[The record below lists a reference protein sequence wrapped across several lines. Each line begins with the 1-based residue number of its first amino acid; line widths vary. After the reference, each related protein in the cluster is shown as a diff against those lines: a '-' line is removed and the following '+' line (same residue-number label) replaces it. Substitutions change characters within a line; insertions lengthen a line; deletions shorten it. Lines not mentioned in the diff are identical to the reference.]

1 MEKLH
6 RIAEYTLNN
15 LKSAI
20 DAGMIVHD
28 VDPRKCGLHAKNILG
43 FNDTRFK
50 ASDW

>member
-6 RIAEYTLNN
+6 RFAEYTLNN

-28 VDPRKCGLHAKNILG
+28 LNLRKWGLHAKSYIPVTLN
-43 FNDTRFK
+43 
-50 ASDW
+50 